1 MYALDFL
8 SFNRVHVLNY
18 VQQDFCR
25 DSTLPVCNLLSQN
38 HDQNGNWGGC
48 ELTGIS
54 LSGGRHLGNLG
65 SILLAGA
72 AIVTAV
78 FLLLRSEKK
87 RAAVGRREMQM
98 FLIGYIIISIC
109 EIFSV
114 GEFPL
119 NSTVRI
125 AFSAIHIGMIIATC
139 WILMLNAVVGYQII
153 DDGTPLS
160 MALIAISALLLL
172 IGTGYI
178 ALDTGFSWTGYWDDS
193 YEAPRNRNIALYV
206 LYQLVP
212 LILLVAFLVLEA
224 ILVIRILGETR
235 PMIYLAAAALLFAIG
250 QVFNYAI
257 SKYICDGTSGKID
270 GALFQTLF
278 TLLSV
283 IMVWVFWSSIT
294 EDDWPMPVTNTY
306 P

>member
-1 MYALDFL
+1 MGSTEFGN
-8 SFNRVHVLNY
+8 FH
-18 VQQDFCR
+18 DFCR

-72 AIVTAV
+72 AIATAV

-160 MALIAISALLLL
+160 IALIAISALLLL

-193 YEAPRNRNIALYV
+193 YDAPRNRNIALYV

>member
-1 MYALDFL
+1 MG
-8 SFNRVHVLNY
+8 
-18 VQQDFCR
+18 
-25 DSTLPVCNLLSQN
+25 STEFGNFHLLSEN

-65 SILLAGA
+65 SIILAGF
-72 AIVTAV
+72 AIATAG

-87 RAAVGRREMQM
+87 RAAVGRREMQL

-160 MALIAISALLLL
+160 IALIVLSAGILLV
-172 IGTGYI
+172 GTGYI
-178 ALDTGFSWTGYWDDS
+178 ALDTGLSWTGYWDDS
-193 YEAPRNRNIALYV
+193 YKSPDNRNIALYV

-212 LILLVAFLVLEA
+212 LIFIVAFLVLET

-235 PMIYLAAAALLFAIG
+235 PMIYLAAAALLFALG
-250 QVFNYAI
+250 QVFNYAV
-257 SKYICDGTSGKID
+257 SKYICEGSSGKVD
-270 GALFQTLF
+270 GSLFQTFF
-278 TLLSV
+278 TLLAV
-283 IMVWVFWSSIT
+283 IMIWIFWSSIT